1 MITSENYKV
10 FEDAYKFFNEKLF
23 DNKLPECLIAFQQRK
38 SNILGS
44 FSSKRYYSRNG
55 EEIASELTLNPD
67 NFMNRTDEEILS
79 TLVHE
84 MCHVWQIDV
93 EKEKS
98 TKYHDKS
105 WGLVMESLG
114 LIPSNTGKEGGKKTG
129 IQMTQYIDEQ
139 GKFIYFAKE
148 FLENNKLKWNR
159 LSSSNCI
166 PKKKRKKNKFKFVC
180 SECGQIAWGKEDA
193 EIVCGKCMI
202 EMEIETQ

>member
-10 FEDAYKFFNEKLF
+10 FEDAYMFFNEKLF
-23 DNKLPECLIAFQQRK
+23 DNKLPECLIVFQQRK
-38 SNILGS
+38 SKILGS

-55 EEIASELTLNPD
+55 EEIVSELTLNPD
-67 NFMNRTDEEILS
+67 NFINRTDEEILS

-105 WGLVMESLG
+105 WGITMESLG

-139 GKFIYFAKE
+139 GKFIYFARE

-159 LSSSNCI
+159 LSSNNNV
-166 PKKKRKKNKFKFVC
+166 PKKERKRNKFKFIC

-193 EIVCGKCMI
+193 EIVCGKCMT
-202 EMEIETQ
+202 EMEIEIQ

>member
-1 MITSENYKV
+1 
-10 FEDAYKFFNEKLF
+10 
-23 DNKLPECLIAFQQRK
+23 
-38 SNILGS
+38 LGS

-67 NFMNRTDEEILS
+67 NFINRTDEEILS

-129 IQMTQYIDEQ
+129 IQMTQYIEEQ

-159 LSSSNCI
+159 LSSNSGV

-180 SECGQIAWGKEDA
+180 SGCGQIAWGKEDA
-193 EIVCGKCMI
+193 EIVCGKCMT